1 MSYTYYTFDF
11 QFVNRDG
18 KAEKGFFKKKGVVEG
33 GGISL
38 DGMKIR
44 YEDMYK
50 VFRQHDKLLF
60 VLYPAIAFAKE
71 LQKHILSGTNSLII
85 EIGMDAILDVKSL
98 IDQRFS
104 LEKANKHREELK
116 AEGKEALFKTTPC
129 PRCKSTVDLSMK
141 KSTPYTFCEYCEL
154 VFSKLGQSIVNSE
167 DFKICPECSYF
178 NRVQYFPDA
187 EFYYYGA
194 EDNANFFGKKYY
206 CDTCAQRDFKRQ
218 IVKNAPFLLA
228 IPHTLRKKMQLES
241 NIHPTLHEV
250 TQANLLAQD
259 GKLEEAEVLYL
270 SLSLHNEFHPA
281 VYYNSSVNHQLLSH
295 FA

>member
-1 MSYTYYTFDF
+1 
-11 QFVNRDG
+11 
-18 KAEKGFFKKKGVVEG
+18 
-33 GGISL
+33 
-38 DGMKIR
+38 
-44 YEDMYK
+44 
-50 VFRQHDKLLF
+50 
-60 VLYPAIAFAKE
+60 
-71 LQKHILSGTNSLII
+71 
-85 EIGMDAILDVKSL
+85 
-98 IDQRFS
+98 
-104 LEKANKHREELK
+104 
-116 AEGKEALFKTTPC
+116 
-129 PRCKSTVDLSMK
+129 MK

-281 VYYNSSVNHQLLSH
+281 VYYNRGKAYFECARELEDSSSDIDVQEEAKAIRQKGVFDLKKSLLGCANFEPTLELLRDNGENEILLPSDV
-295 FA
+295 